1 MGDVAEA
8 KVQIVP
14 DCRSKHRDLNFLQTS
29 ELLYLNPKFKKMTIL
44 FKKRIWLTQIRSGW
58 SVWGVWAGIDK
69 ANLAMAL
76 SVTIMGHG

>member
-1 MGDVAEA
+1 MEDVAEA

-44 FKKRIWLTQIRSGW
+44 FKKRI
-58 SVWGVWAGIDK
+58 
-69 ANLAMAL
+69 
-76 SVTIMGHG
+76 